1 MKGNPLDFVSAS
13 ISASLLKIIIP
24 RSLFLNMDLFTYS
37 ILADLGRIRSKLRD
51 VVNSFYFRVNNND
64 EFGRKS

>member
-1 MKGNPLDFVSAS
+1 
-13 ISASLLKIIIP
+13 
-24 RSLFLNMDLFTYS
+24 MDLFTYL

-64 EFGRKS
+64 EFGRKI